1 MFHFGQPQDRTR
13 METVMA
19 EGELKS
25 GTGGWPKP
33 HTFDPSLIRACDPGL
48 RRGFGTLAAGDF

>member
-1 MFHFGQPQDRTR
+1 